1 MALGAV
7 LERFI
12 EKSPLSVMAR
22 LAVQRAVSPEWV
34 DSLFEEHRERQYTRE
49 LMFSSV
55 VEMMS
60 LVAMGLRP
68 SLHAAAKASNLSVS
82 MTAVYDKVNRVEGRV
97 VRALVQQSAE
107 RLSPVVSP
115 MQSQQAPFAKG
126 YRVRIVDGNH
136 LPATEKRVKP
146 LRGFRGAALP
156 GHSLVVFAPEQ
167 RLVVDMVSIEDA
179 HAQERTG
186 LPAVLEHAQA
196 GDLWLADRNFC
207 TTGTIV
213 SLCDKQAHFILREHG
228 RSPNPTE
235 LGRRKK
241 VGRIE
246 TGVVYEQDVQVE
258 DETGRLFALRR
269 IELQLD
275 MPTEDG
281 DTVIRLLT
289 NVPKRRLSGK
299 AVARLYR
306 KRWSI
311 EGMFQRLESVLQ
323 SELKTL
329 GQPKAALLAFGTAV
343 VAYNVLSV
351 LQTAVEAAHP
361 QAQQEGLEL
370 SSYFVAIEARAAYEG
385 MLIAVPEQVWVEYEA
400 ASPTALAQSLIRIA
414 ANAQPKRLRK
424 HPRGPKKKTKTGYV
438 AHGVASRH
446 VSTARVLASGHV

>member
-1 MALGAV
+1 M
-7 LERFI
+7 
-12 EKSPLSVMAR
+12 
-22 LAVQRAVSPEWV
+22 
-34 DSLFEEHRERQYTRE
+34 
-49 LMFSSV
+49 
-55 VEMMS
+55 
-60 LVAMGLRP
+60 
-68 SLHAAAKASNLSVS
+68 
-82 MTAVYDKVNRVEGRV
+82 
-97 VRALVQQSAE
+97 
-107 RLSPVVSP
+107 
-115 MQSQQAPFAKG
+115 
-126 YRVRIVDGNH
+126 
-136 LPATEKRVKP
+136 
-146 LRGFRGAALP
+146 
-156 GHSLVVFAPEQ
+156 
-167 RLVVDMVSIEDA
+167 
-179 HAQERTG
+179 
-186 LPAVLEHAQA
+186 
-196 GDLWLADRNFC
+196 
-207 TTGTIV
+207 
-213 SLCDKQAHFILREHG
+213 
-228 RSPNPTE
+228 
-235 LGRRKK
+235 
-241 VGRIE
+241 GRIE

-275 MPTEDG
+275 TPTEDG